1 MRDCSNDRIEHMIKL
16 GPDILHQESEYEVTV
31 LLQQSVLA
39 AVVAVGVFVPE
50 AQIAELPC

>member
-1 MRDCSNDRIEHMIKL
+1 MSVEMRDCSNDRIEHMIKL

-31 LLQQSVLA
+31 LLQQSV
-39 AVVAVGVFVPE
+39 AVGVFVPE